1 MNNCLIDNGI
11 NEVIWN
17 CRCLPNYWSPSD
29 FYNNYESNDYYNAI
43 TKLPFCT
50 GKGLYCANTR
60 LKSLDTKKTSM
71 VALVPF
77 DINDIMENI
86 SKPASIQCL
95 QNCKV
100 QDNNNQLSFAPF
112 PQKGTFFYQKSFCD
126 VASHILT
133 RFHDIEYIHQFWRIV
148 SINF

>member
-1 MNNCLIDNGI
+1 MTLSKCNLF
-11 NEVIWN
+11 IWN
-17 CRCLPNYWSPSD
+17 LRYWSLGCE
-29 FYNNYESNDYYNAI
+29 NEDYYNAVN
-43 TKLPFCT
+43 KLPWCT

-60 LKSLDTKKTSM
+60 LKSLGMKKTSM

-77 DINDIMENI
+77 DTKDIMENI

-100 QDNNNQLSFAPF
+100 QDNNNHLSFAPY